1 MAARH
6 RMTTS
11 VASAIR
17 DGAGLRVPAAWPLA
31 DVENP
36 PCGRDTVGAWTADG
50 VALSGECTSLDGE
63 LDGDAALAAAQ
74 PGSVPPDG
82 AGSGERVAV
91 SAVP

>member
-1 MAARH
+1 
-6 RMTTS
+6 MTTS
-11 VASAIR
+11 VASTIR
-17 DGAGLRVPAAWPLA
+17 DGASLRVPAAWPLA

-36 PCGRDTVGAWTADG
+36 PCGRDTVGAGTADG
-50 VALSGECTSLDGE
+50 VALSGECTS

-82 AGSGERVAV
+82 AGSGERVAA